1 MLNKEEKKML
11 KRDYME
17 STRPMGVFRVQNTVN
32 GKSLIGTSRDLPA
45 MLNRQRAQLQLN
57 SHMNADLQSDWNRE
71 GEDAFVFE
79 VLDTL
84 EVPEDRPEYNPAD
97 DLKMLEQLWM
107 DKLSPFGDKGYHRAP
122 GA

>member
-1 MLNKEEKKML
+1 ML
-11 KRDYME
+11 KRDFLE
-17 STRPMGVFRVQNTVN
+17 SARPAGVFCVKNTVN
-32 GKSLIGTSRDLPA
+32 GKVLIGTSNNLPA

-84 EVPEDRPEYNPAD
+84 EMPEDRPEYNPAD

-107 DKLSPFGDKGYHRAP
+107 DKLSPYGDQGYNRAP
-122 GA
+122 RG